1 MFGFIVKNKRV
12 GYALFPPLTQG
23 FYLEKACIKSCF
35 DVWFYCKK
43 QKGWICTVSSP
54 NQIEILNCFNSEKKP
69 CAYAKSSLTRDV
81 ISCTT
86 RI

>member
-86 RI
+86 CI